1 MFYEEQA
8 DYLSLL
14 PDFLHQFLEIGQIAD
29 CVNHEVDSLS
39 TQIQTGVNNKSVGHC
54 DEAGIARWEK
64 ILGISSPLNSSLQ
77 SRKEAAKA
85 KLMTKPPINV
95 QTIKG
100 IIEAYMG
107 LAVEVTVAGYQVDVK
122 YRGTSRIS
130 DLAPLYATLYE
141 TIPANL
147 LISINYLYL
156 TWPELDAQKMT
167 FAQLDSKSLTWND
180 FEKGEWI

>member
-1 MFYEEQA
+1 
-8 DYLSLL
+8 
-14 PDFLHQFLEIGQIAD
+14 
-29 CVNHEVDSLS
+29 
-39 TQIQTGVNNKSVGHC
+39 
-54 DEAGIARWEK
+54 
-64 ILGISSPLNSSLQ
+64 
-77 SRKEAAKA
+77 
-85 KLMTKPPINV
+85 MTKPPINV